1 MSIVFSTDRLSR
13 HLENYLG
20 GRVQVDERES
30 TLVLR
35 GSVPTLATRSIAEA
49 ITRQY
54 AEEAR
59 IENQIEVESE
69 T

>member
-1 MSIVFSTDRLSR
+1 MSTVISTDRLNR
-13 HLENYLG
+13 HLDNYLG
-20 GRVQVDERES
+20 GRVQADQHES

-35 GSVPTLATRSIAEA
+35 GSVPTLATRAIAEA

-54 AEEAR
+54 AGEAR

-69 T
+69 R